1 MIVKVDVD
9 GVIRNMFDKMCSLY
23 NALFEENKTV
33 DDIKDYDVDKSFPKI
48 KEKLGISA
56 NKFFFECYSETLFLM
71 SEPYDDVVDALEKLH
86 KEGHKIVIVTWQPS
100 TKNKHHTLTFLEVNH
115 IPYDDIC
122 FTKDK
127 WLINGDWLIDDN
139 PEFICDTREKADK
152 VMINYTFNKDCDFP
166 CKRLNNLKEAVDY
179 ILTKNNDTD
188 K

>member
-1 MIVKVDVD
+1 MVVKVDVD

-23 NALFEENKTV
+23 NILFEENKTV

-48 KEKLGISA
+48 KEKLDISA

-71 SEPYDDVVDALEKLH
+71 SEPYDDVVDALEKLR

-100 TKNKHHTLTFLEVNH
+100 VKNKHHTLTFLEVNH

-139 PEFICDTREKADK
+139 PEFICDTREKAEK
-152 VMINYTFNKDCDFP
+152 VMINYAFNKDCDFP

-179 ILTKNNDTD
+179 ILSKN